1 MRCRANKRRL
11 FFLNRFQF
19 SPTKPEKFVSN
30 HRLLVNINVAIN
42 QLYWT
47 GRIILKWFRKIS
59 VEKITSRL
67 QIWFWT
73 TFFKDFLYIS
83 FWNIFLHF
91 RSLIWFQDLMPTTV
105 KLASFWLCGE
115 RLINQW
121 CIGPLHAFTNVREK
135 WTSYSH
141 FRHRKD
147 FLAQYS
153 SNTLVNTMFLMKKEI
168 DF

>member
-73 TFFKDFLYIS
+73 TFFKDFLYFFLKYFFYIFDRSFDFKIS
-83 FWNIFLHF
+83 CRQPLNSLPSDFVGKGWLTNDASGLCMPLLMYEKSEHHIHISGTERTSLLNIHQILLSIQCF
-91 RSLIWFQDLMPTTV
+91 
-105 KLASFWLCGE
+105 
-115 RLINQW
+115 
-121 CIGPLHAFTNVREK
+121 
-135 WTSYSH
+135 
-141 FRHRKD
+141 
-147 FLAQYS
+147 
-153 SNTLVNTMFLMKKEI
+153 
-168 DF
+168 